1 MLILCLLALSG
12 VEGSKLKTIAVAHPI
27 LPPNPPIRQP
37 KFLIALTKRTTVE
50 KSEAVRIAQKA
61 GLDVRAAFMDVFIL
75 FIFFLSFKFFYFQT
89 KKGNQIL

>member
-1 MLILCLLALSG
+1 
-12 VEGSKLKTIAVAHPI
+12 VAGI
-27 LPPNPPIRQP
+27 RLLPPFDS
-37 KFLIALTKRTTVE
+37 KFLVTLTKRTTVE

-89 KKGNQIL
+89 KKRQPNIIGGTHSLSI